1 MSSLKILRTKE
12 TYRNKISTKKAGT
25 ILGIFK
31 SIDNFE
37 NYCMEKHGKAN
48 IIQDLKEADQE
59 TMYDV
64 LQDWVN
70 WNEPRAASTVRI
82 HFSNV
87 KKYLHYMGI
96 KLFKEDIDNEID
108 FKSSINEELHGLS
121 ITDIQTLFK
130 ELNYKYRTLFSCQLS
145 GLHRIGE
152 IVQLKKKHLILD
164 HDNIIVKI
172 PAYMAKFN
180 KGRTTFWSK
189 EASRMVRP
197 LLKKIDDDDLIF
209 AKNENVQ
216 NAENVVEQQLRRAL
230 VKSHLDMRYESTGR
244 FMINT
249 HSFRAY
255 GITKISRHDENF
267 AKKIAGQKGY
277 LLQYDRIDD
286 EEKLE
291 LYQKYEQ
298 DLLIDK
304 DVIQKAEIEN
314 LKTEKDSVVVEL
326 EKKVKKLEAKKG
338 KTEIEKMLNDVKPS
352 ELKKLLA
359 MVK

>member
-12 TYRNKISTKKAGT
+12 TYLQKIKTKKAST
-25 ILGIFK
+25 IKGISQ
-31 SIDNFE
+31 SITNFE

-48 IIQDLKEADQE
+48 IVADLKESDEE
-59 TMYDV
+59 TLFDV
-64 LQDWVN
+64 LQDWIN
-70 WNEPRAASTVRI
+70 WNDSRASSTVRV

-108 FKSSINEELHGLS
+108 FKSPISEELYGLS
-121 ITDIQTLFK
+121 LIDIQTFFK
-130 ELNYKYRTLFSCQLS
+130 ELNYKYRTLFTCQLS

-152 IVQLKKKHLILD
+152 MVQLKKKHLILD

-172 PAYMAKFN
+172 PAYIAKFN

-197 LLKKIDDDDLIF
+197 LLKRIDDDDLIF
-209 AKNENVQ
+209 ATNSNFH

-230 VKSHLDMRYESTGR
+230 VRSNLDMRYESTGR

-286 EEKLE
+286 QEKLE

-304 DVIQKAEIEN
+304 DVIDKSEIKQLKEEN
-314 LKTEKDSVVVEL
+314 EDLRKMTSENQ
-326 EKKVKKLEAKKG
+326 KKVLI
-338 KTEIEKMLNDVKPS
+338 EI
-352 ELKKLLA
+352 LKKLPKDEVRKVLTF
-359 MVK
+359 